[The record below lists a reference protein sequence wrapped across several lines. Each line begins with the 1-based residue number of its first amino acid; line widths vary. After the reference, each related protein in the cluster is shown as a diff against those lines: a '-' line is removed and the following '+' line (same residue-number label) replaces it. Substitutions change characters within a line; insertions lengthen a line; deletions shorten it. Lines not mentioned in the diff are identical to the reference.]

1 MFVRHVPN
9 DGCGFLFQARIGRYE
24 NVSQGHVQ
32 EVWSA
37 AESVKLG
44 VDMKGGFWASALL

>member
-1 MFVRHVPN
+1 MFVGHAAN
-9 DGCGFLFQARIGRYE
+9 DGRGFLFQARIGRYE
-24 NVSQGHVQ
+24 NVSQVHAQ